1 MNASSYSSYNGTVNS
16 NSTEDEWAT
25 AGGAVACV
33 ILSVCFVV
41 GTPGNLLV
49 VWTIMRHVKERS
61 HTLVLIM
68 HLAVADMLVVVTLP
82 LWIYS
87 LAWSWVFGEAACKA
101 MVYVIYACM
110 YASVFLITA
119 MSVERYLAVRYPFKM
134 LRWKNSNSMNL
145 ILALGWILALLLGL
159 PAILTQSVDE
169 STDGVLHC
177 FYSEYATVALEVFCS
192 CLETLIGFVIPF
204 LTLAVCYVQVASQL
218 RRMKRRQKHK
228 SAFLISA
235 VVVAFALCWLPHH
248 VMNVIKVA
256 RLLGAHSEGLEE
268 VSEAAV
274 FVSGALTFISS
285 SVNPM
290 LYAFAARNFQGSLR
304 ESGMTRLFQEI
315 ATYTIQFRGAEMQAS
330 DCLDQN
336 TQEKDSAED
345 V

>member
-1 MNASSYSSYNGTVNS
+1 MNSSSYSSYNSTVLG
-16 NSTEDEWAT
+16 DEWAT

-49 VWTIMRHVKERS
+49 VWTIMRHVKQRS
-61 HTLVLIM
+61 HTLLLIM

-110 YASVFLITA
+110 YASVFLITI

-134 LRWKNSNSMNL
+134 LHWKDSNAMNL
-145 ILALGWILALLLGL
+145 ILAGGWTLALILGL
-159 PAILTQSVDE
+159 PAIFTQSVDE
-169 STDGVLHC
+169 SMDGVQHC
-177 FYSEYATVALEVFCS
+177 FFSEFGSVALEVFCA

-204 LTLAVCYVQVASQL
+204 LTLAVCYVKVASQL
-218 RRMKRRQKHK
+218 RQMHRKNKQK

-248 VMNVIKVA
+248 VINVINVA
-256 RLLGAHSEGLEE
+256 QLLGTYSEKLEE

-274 FVSGALTFISS
+274 FISGALTFISS

-290 LYAFAARNFQGSLR
+290 LYAFAARNLQGSLR
-304 ESGMTRLFQEI
+304 KSAMARLFQEI
-315 ATYTIQFRGAEMQAS
+315 ASYTVQLRGTELQPS
-330 DCLDQN
+330 ESLDQD
-336 TQEKDSAED
+336 TLKKESATG

>member
-1 MNASSYSSYNGTVNS
+1 MNSLSYSSYNLTVS
-16 NSTEDEWAT
+16 NKSVGDEWAA

-33 ILSVCFVV
+33 ILSVCFMV

-49 VWTIMRHVKERS
+49 VWTITRHVKQCS
-61 HTLVLIM
+61 HTLLLIIHM
-68 HLAVADMLVVVTLP
+68 AVADMLVVATLP

-87 LAWSWVFGEAACKA
+87 LARSWVFGEAVCKV
-101 MVYVIYACM
+101 MVYVIYTCM
-110 YASVFLITA
+110 YASVFLITI

-134 LRWKNSNSMNL
+134 LRWKKSNAMNL
-145 ILALGWILALLLGL
+145 ILAGWWTLALLLGL
-159 PAILTQSVDE
+159 PALLTQSVGK
-169 STDGVLHC
+169 SMDGVQHC
-177 FYSEYATVALEVFCS
+177 FYSEYSTVALEVFCV

-218 RRMKRRQKHK
+218 RKMQRMNKQK
-228 SAFLISA
+228 SAFLISG

-256 RLLGAHSEGLEE
+256 QLLGADSEGLTE
-268 VSEAAV
+268 VSESAV

-304 ESGMTRLFQEI
+304 MSAMAKLFQEI
-315 ATYTIQFRGAEMQAS
+315 ASYTVQLREAELHAS

-336 TQEKDSAED
+336 SHAKDSAAD
-345 V
+345 G

>member
-1 MNASSYSSYNGTVNS
+1 MNSSSYSSYNSTVS
-16 NSTEDEWAT
+16 GDEWAT

-49 VWTIMRHVKERS
+49 MWTIMRHVKQRS
-61 HTLVLIM
+61 HTLLLIM

-110 YASVFLITA
+110 YASVFLITI
-119 MSVERYLAVRYPFKM
+119 MSVERYLSVRYPFKM
-134 LRWKNSNSMNL
+134 LHWKNSNAMNL
-145 ILALGWILALLLGL
+145 ILAGGWTLALLLGL
-159 PAILTQSVDE
+159 PAFLTQSLNE
-169 STDGVLHC
+169 SMDGVQHC
-177 FYSEYATVALEVFCS
+177 FFSEFGSVALEVFCA

-204 LTLAVCYVQVASQL
+204 LTLAVCYVQVAAQL
-218 RRMKRRQKHK
+218 RQMHKKNKQK
-228 SAFLISA
+228 SAFLVSG

-248 VMNVIKVA
+248 VMNVINVA
-256 RLLGAHSEGLEE
+256 QLLGAHSEKLAE

-274 FVSGALTFISS
+274 FISGALTFISS

-304 ESGMTRLFQEI
+304 KSAMAKLFQEI
-315 ATYTIQFRGAEMQAS
+315 ASYTVQLRGAELQTS
-330 DCLDQN
+330 DCLDQD
-336 TQEKDSAED
+336 TLKKESAAD